1 MIIHHPA
8 TERLKGRRVAA
19 DDVYMSR
26 LVAATVLYAAA
37 NAGLVAITLHAL
49 T

>member
-8 TERLKGRRVAA
+8 TERLKGRRVAV
-19 DDVYMSR
+19 DDACMSR
-26 LVAATVLYAAA
+26 LVAATVLYAAG
-37 NAGLVAITLHAL
+37 NAGLVVAAVHVL